1 MYARLVIGSMAPDK
15 LDEFIQF
22 WRESVLPSVQQQKG
36 FKGVRMLVDRKN
48 GKIATSGLWDTE
60 ADLLDSVA
68 WNQAQVDKIVG
79 KFGASF
85 TAPPEVGLY
94 EVVIEV

>member
-22 WRESVLPSVQQQKG
+22 WRESVLPSVRQQKG

-79 KFGASF
+79 KFGAFF